1 MPIRVAADIRRMNE
15 EEFKARAYEV
25 MGHGKHT
32 AEGRSRLFPA
42 KPVFGP
48 AFTRLKPTATIRPFT
63 RRGAAFWLAW
73 RRAEEAWR
81 LGVASSLARN
91 R

>member
-32 AEGRSRLFPA
+32 AEGRSSPFPA

-48 AFTRLKPTATIRPFT
+48 AFTR
-63 RRGAAFWLAW
+63 
-73 RRAEEAWR
+73 
-81 LGVASSLARN
+81 
-91 R
+91 